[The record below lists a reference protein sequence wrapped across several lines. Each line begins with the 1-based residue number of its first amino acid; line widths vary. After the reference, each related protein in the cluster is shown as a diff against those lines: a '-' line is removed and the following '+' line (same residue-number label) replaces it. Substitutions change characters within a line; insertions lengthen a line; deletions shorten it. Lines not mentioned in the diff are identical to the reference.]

1 MSCGNYQVRRSRP
14 QPPAQVKQMAPMQE
28 QMDPRL
34 VDRAARELQMR
45 HQQPMSAEDG
55 VNITISVND
64 QPVVGIGVQ
73 PASEQQAQ
81 QFSRTPLGRQLS
93 SSMQIAPGP
102 EAGEYVK
109 KRSAD
114 ILSEVLANATD
125 PNLYGGGYYDIGKMY
140 RPQ

>member
-1 MSCGNYQVRRSRP
+1 M
-14 QPPAQVKQMAPMQE
+14 KKL
-28 QMDPRL
+28 L
-34 VDRAARELQMR
+34 VLFILLPIFAFSQTKTISGLVNDENNMPLI
-45 HQQPMSAEDG
+45 G
-55 VNITISVND
+55 VNITVEVNQ
-64 QPVVGIGVQ
+64 QPIMGINVT

-81 QFSRTPLGRQLS
+81 DFSRSNLGRQLS
-93 SSMQIAPGP
+93 SSMEIAPAP